1 LLNPTCNSE
10 RDAYDRSQ
18 NITILA
24 EGITR
29 SMRNWVSVISLQ
41 FRIKLNFYDMKNL
54 TLLLLIGV
62 VSLVGCKTQ
71 KIAPK
76 PLPVPQETA
85 APATSAP
92 AAKPAKSGNVSSKE
106 ERFSTA
112 QGETSNYGSNK
123 FFVILGSF
131 SVLEN
136 AKRLKE
142 TLKSEGFNPV
152 ILMNE
157 SGMYRVCGNSYGEE
171 TAARTRIAEV
181 REKYSKYSDIW
192 LLIKKQ

>member
-1 LLNPTCNSE
+1 
-10 RDAYDRSQ
+10 
-18 NITILA
+18 
-24 EGITR
+24 
-29 SMRNWVSVISLQ
+29 
-41 FRIKLNFYDMKNL
+41 MKNL
-54 TLLLLIGV
+54 TLLLLVVV

-71 KIAPK
+71 KIAPR
-76 PLPVPQETA
+76 PQPVPQESA
-85 APATSAP
+85 APAPAP
-92 AAKPAKSGNVSSKE
+92 SSSKTTKSGNVSSKE

-112 QGETSNYGSNK
+112 QGETANYGSNK
-123 FFVILGSF
+123 YFVILGSF

-157 SGMYRVCGNSYGEE
+157 SGMYRVCGNNYSDESS
-171 TAARTRIAEV
+171 ARAKIAEV